1 MTSILIFQNPSI
13 RDRTKNNFHHHPL
26 VFRLAHKQEER
37 AEKGENGD
45 KRNQRSIVVIPSSFL
60 KYKKMAAAAAESH
73 ARLDG
78 RFWLEGTPYLAEEN
92 VGAGAY
98 GVVCKAMDTRIKKQ
112 VAIKKIPRAFTAH
125 TLAKRSLREVRILRE
140 LLHENIIAVLD
151 MFTAEGSH
159 GKDIYLVM
167 DLMETDLHQ
176 ILHSRQTLMEQHFQ
190 YFFYQLLRGL
200 KYLHSA
206 GIIHRDLKPS
216 NLLLNGDCLLRI
228 ADFGMARACASA
240 STVRDDASVGG
251 HMTQYVSTRWYRAPE
266 ILFSM
271 VEYDTKVDLWSAG
284 CIFAEMLLRR
294 QLFPGK
300 DSVSQI
306 KMIVYYL
313 GNPEEEV
320 INKISSQLVRDSI
333 EACGRKTPLP
343 FSAIFPKASPE
354 ARDMVSYLLQIS
366 PWRRYSADQILQHP
380 FMAQYHNE
388 QYEPLCPPRVQ
399 VDVDAIEKYA
409 GTEVVAGLD
418 EEARIFEMRRGTNY
432 DTRKEPP
439 PYLDEHSNQ
448 IFEPD
453 KEGKMGPREDPT
465 DYLGVMRQF
474 EKTCEA
480 KSEEN
485 GDEYDSDETLTSLS
499 SAETID
505 TVLEVEIHRKDSEE
519 NSSTDSGMEP
529 STSSSMVQE
538 IFKNGI
544 NWPIDVASTSSA
556 PPMLSGGIP
565 APKKARNLIDK
576 QNIERIREGYSEKRR
591 FIPKIRDK
599 RASSDSSS
607 KLDDKERIVRLRKSR
622 QELRKISKDDCD
634 RAA

>member
-1 MTSILIFQNPSI
+1 MSVRVSSLYRAPDYYS
-13 RDRTKNNFHHHPL
+13 KN
-26 VFRLAHKQEER
+26 
-37 AEKGENGD
+37 
-45 KRNQRSIVVIPSSFL
+45 IPSENRIV
-60 KYKKMAAAAAESH
+60 KKKMAAAAAESH

-313 GNPEEEV
+313 GNPEDEV

-432 DTRKEPP
+432 DTR
-439 PYLDEHSNQ
+439 LAQRD
-448 IFEPD
+448 
-453 KEGKMGPREDPT
+453 
-465 DYLGVMRQF
+465 
-474 EKTCEA
+474 A
-480 KSEEN
+480 
-485 GDEYDSDETLTSLS
+485 
-499 SAETID
+499 SANA
-505 TVLEVEIHRKDSEE
+505 L
-519 NSSTDSGMEP
+519 
-529 STSSSMVQE
+529 Q
-538 IFKNGI
+538 
-544 NWPIDVASTSSA
+544 
-556 PPMLSGGIP
+556 
-565 APKKARNLIDK
+565 
-576 QNIERIREGYSEKRR
+576 
-591 FIPKIRDK
+591 K
-599 RASSDSSS
+599 RAPEN
-607 KLDDKERIVRLRKSR
+607 LVG
-622 QELRKISKDDCD
+622 
-634 RAA
+634 

>member
-1 MTSILIFQNPSI
+1 MSAKTTARVSSLYRAPNYYSKKISQE
-13 RDRTKNNFHHHPL
+13 NNNYQ
-26 VFRLAHKQEER
+26 KE
-37 AEKGENGD
+37 
-45 KRNQRSIVVIPSSFL
+45 
-60 KYKKMAAAAAESH
+60 KKMAAPAEAH

-151 MFTAEGSH
+151 MFTAEGAH

-240 STVRDDASVGG
+240 STVRDDANVGG

-313 GNPEEEV
+313 GNPEDEV
-320 INKISSQLVRDSI
+320 INKISSQLVKDSI
-333 EACGRKTPLP
+333 DACGRKTPLP

-399 VDVDAIEKYA
+399 VDVDAIEKYE
-409 GTEVVAGLD
+409 GPEVVAGLD

-439 PYLDEHSNQ
+439 PYLDEQSNQ

-465 DYLGVMRQF
+465 DYLGVLRQF
-474 EKTCEA
+474 EKTRET
-480 KSEEN
+480 KID
-485 GDEYDSDETLTSLS
+485 DEDIYDSDETPTSLS

-505 TVLEVEIHRKDSEE
+505 TVREVEIHRKDSEE
-519 NSSTDSGMEP
+519 NTSTDSGMEP
-529 STSSSMVQE
+529 STSNLMVQE
-538 IFKNGI
+538 IFQNGI
-544 NWPIDVASTSSA
+544 NWPLDVASTSSA

-565 APKKARNLIDK
+565 AAKKSRNLPDRRNIDK
-576 QNIERIREGYSEKRR
+576 IREGYSEKRR

-607 KLDDKERIVRLRKSR
+607 KLDDKDRIVRLRKSR
-622 QELRKISKDDCD
+622 QELRKTSKDDD
-634 RAA
+634 RGA

>member
-1 MTSILIFQNPSI
+1 MSAKTTARTTSLY
-13 RDRTKNNFHHHPL
+13 
-26 VFRLAHKQEER
+26 R
-37 AEKGENGD
+37 APD
-45 KRNQRSIVVIPSSFL
+45 YYS
-60 KYKKMAAAAAESH
+60 KKTIMAAPAAESH

-151 MFTAEGSH
+151 MFTAEGAH

-313 GNPEEEV
+313 GNPEDEV
-320 INKISSQLVRDSI
+320 LNKISSSLVRDSI
-333 EACGRKTPLP
+333 DACGKKTPLP

-399 VDVDAIEKYA
+399 VDVDAIEKFEGA
-409 GTEVVAGLD
+409 EVVAGLD

-448 IFEPD
+448 TFEPD

-465 DYLGVMRQF
+465 DYLGAMRQF
-474 EKTCEA
+474 EKTRES
-480 KSEEN
+480 KKDEEN
-485 GDEYDSDETLTSLS
+485 GFEYDSDETLTSLS

-505 TVLEVEIHRKDSEE
+505 TVREVDIHRKDSQESCE
-519 NSSTDSGMEP
+519 TDSGMEP
-529 STSSSMVQE
+529 STSNLMVPE
-538 IFKNGI
+538 IFKNGV
-544 NWPIDVASTSSA
+544 NWPLDVASTSSA

-565 APKKARNLIDK
+565 TLKKSRNLPDKRNID
-576 QNIERIREGYSEKRR
+576 RIREGYSEKRK

-599 RASSDSSS
+599 RASSDTSS
-607 KLDDKERIVRLRKSR
+607 KLDDKDRIVRLRKSR

-634 RAA
+634 RGV

>member
-1 MTSILIFQNPSI
+1 MTAP
-13 RDRTKNNFHHHPL
+13 
-26 VFRLAHKQEER
+26 
-37 AEKGENGD
+37 
-45 KRNQRSIVVIPSSFL
+45 
-60 KYKKMAAAAAESH
+60 AESP
-73 ARLDG
+73 ARLDA

-98 GVVCKAMDTRIKKQ
+98 GVVCKALDTKSKKQ

-176 ILHSRQTLMEQHFQ
+176 ILHSRQTLLEQHFQ

-240 STVRDDASVGG
+240 STVKDDANVGG

-306 KMIVYYL
+306 KMIVFYL
-313 GNPEEEV
+313 GSPEEQV
-320 INKISSQLVRDSI
+320 LSRINSKLVRDSI
-333 EACGRKTPLP
+333 DACGKKTPLP

-354 ARDMVSYLLQIS
+354 ARDMVYYLLQVS

-380 FMAQYHNE
+380 FLARYHNE

-399 VDVDAIEKYA
+399 VDVDAIEKYE
-409 GTEVVAGLD
+409 GVEVIAGLD
-418 EEARIFEMRRGTNY
+418 EEARIFEQRRGTNY
-432 DTRKEPP
+432 ETRKDPP
-439 PYLDEHSNQ
+439 PYLDEHSEQ
-448 IFEPD
+448 TFEPD
-453 KEGKMGPREDPT
+453 KEGRMGPREDPT
-465 DYLGVMRQF
+465 DYLDGAALRPF
-474 EKTCEA
+474 DKTR
-480 KSEEN
+480 KN
-485 GDEYDSDETLTSLS
+485 IDIDDYDYDSDATPTSLS

-505 TVLEVEIHRKDSEE
+505 TVREVEITKRPYMED
-519 NSSTDSGMEP
+519 MEP
-529 STSSSMVQE
+529 GPSNGLDEPKNQDVQE
-538 IFKNGI
+538 IFRNGI
-544 NWPIDVASTSSA
+544 HWPLDVASTSSA
-556 PPMLSGGIP
+556 PPMLSGGMPI
-565 APKKARNLIDK
+565 KKARNQMDKRNID
-576 QNIERIREGYSEKRR
+576 RIREGYSEKRR
-591 FIPKIRDK
+591 CFPKKCEK
-599 RASSDSSS
+599 RASSDSPSQ
-607 KLDDKERIVRLRKSR
+607 LDDKDRIVRLRKSR
-622 QELRKISKDDCD
+622 QELRKTSKDDD
-634 RAA
+634 RGV

>member
-1 MTSILIFQNPSI
+1 
-13 RDRTKNNFHHHPL
+13 
-26 VFRLAHKQEER
+26 
-37 AEKGENGD
+37 
-45 KRNQRSIVVIPSSFL
+45 
-60 KYKKMAAAAAESH
+60 MAAAAAAAAEAP

-98 GVVCKAMDTRIKKQ
+98 GVVCKALDTRIKKQ

-140 LLHENIIAVLD
+140 LLHENIIA
-151 MFTAEGSH
+151 
-159 GKDIYLVM
+159 
-167 DLMETDLHQ
+167 
-176 ILHSRQTLMEQHFQ
+176 ILHSRQTLLEQHFQ

-228 ADFGMARACASA
+228 ADFGMARACAAA

-313 GNPEEEV
+313 GSPEEEV
-320 INKISSQLVRDSI
+320 LSKITSQVVRESI
-333 EACGRKTPLP
+333 DACGRKTPLP
-343 FSAIFPKASPE
+343 MSAVFPKASPE
-354 ARDMVSYLLQIS
+354 ARDMVSYLLQVS

-380 FMAQYHNE
+380 FMARYHNE

-399 VDVDAIEKYA
+399 VDVDAIEQFEGA
-409 GTEVVAGLD
+409 QVIAGLD
-418 EEARIFEMRRGTNY
+418 EEARIFEMKRGTNY
-432 DTRKEPP
+432 ETRKDPP

-448 IFEPD
+448 TFEPD
-453 KEGKMGPREDPT
+453 KEGQMGPREDPT
-465 DYLGVMRQF
+465 DYLGVARQF
-474 EKTCEA
+474 EKTRERQDHDD
-480 KSEEN
+480 N
-485 GDEYDSDETLTSLS
+485 YDSEGTLTSLS

-505 TVLEVEIHRKDSEE
+505 TIREVEMDRSMEIEIASE
-519 NSSTDSGMEP
+519 DLDVP
-529 STSSSMVQE
+529 STSE
-538 IFKNGI
+538 DREDIFKNGI
-544 NWPIDVASTSSA
+544 QWPLDVASTSSA

-565 APKKARNLIDK
+565 SKKPRNHLEKRNID
-576 QNIERIREGYSEKRR
+576 RIREGYSEKRR
-591 FIPKIRDK
+591 FFPKLRDK
-599 RASSDSSS
+599 RANSDSSA
-607 KLDDKERIVRLRKSR
+607 KLDENDRIIRLRKSR
-622 QELRKISKDDCD
+622 QELRKTSKDDD
-634 RAA
+634 RGV